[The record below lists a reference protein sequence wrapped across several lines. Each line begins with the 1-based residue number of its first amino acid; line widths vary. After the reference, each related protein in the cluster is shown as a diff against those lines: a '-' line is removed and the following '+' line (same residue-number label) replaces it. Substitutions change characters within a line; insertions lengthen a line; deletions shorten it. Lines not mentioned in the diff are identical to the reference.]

1 LGADLDVNR
10 CSDAAIVQAI
20 QRVLSQRARGA
31 SACPSEVARSL
42 SADQWRPLM
51 PAVRRVAATLAL
63 RGELVIT
70 QRGVA
75 VEPQRVL
82 DGTVRGPLRLRQA

>member
-1 LGADLDVNR
+1 LGDDLDVNR

-20 QRVLSQRARGA
+20 QRALSQRARGA